1 MMDPYLKAAL
11 QLAGLAAAT
20 FVLCELANRRAG
32 VQRPV
37 EFSSP
42 FASIKYS
49 LLDTP
54 GGDV

>member
-1 MMDPYLKAAL
+1 MDPYLKTAL

-42 FASIKYS
+42 FAPIKYS
-49 LLDTP
+49 VLDTP